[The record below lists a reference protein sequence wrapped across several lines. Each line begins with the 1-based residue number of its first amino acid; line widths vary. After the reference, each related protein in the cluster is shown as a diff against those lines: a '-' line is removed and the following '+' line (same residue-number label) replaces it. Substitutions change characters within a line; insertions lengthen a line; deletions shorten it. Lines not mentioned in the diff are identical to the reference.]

1 MFINFVIDLVFYKK
15 LFEQSTRFR
24 LVQIA
29 NREYLANILEQS
41 RMAGEMQFIVALSV
55 QLTEELLI
63 QVSEY
68 YRRLFTFGV
77 AENHILTERLQ
88 AKETTVC

>member
-1 MFINFVIDLVFYKK
+1 M
-15 LFEQSTRFR
+15 
-24 LVQIA
+24 QIA

-88 AKETTVC
+88 AKETTVCWKQQLRNFDRVCSENELKVN

>member
-15 LFEQSTRFR
+15 LFEQSTRFK
-24 LVQIA
+24 LVQITG
-29 NREYLANILEQS
+29 REYLANILEQS

-63 QVSEY
+63 QVSECQTLQTDWQFSW
-68 YRRLFTFGV
+68 LFTFGSSG
-77 AENHILTERLQ
+77 
-88 AKETTVC
+88 